1 MNEQQPEQRRLT
13 ADQPSV
19 PTEVS
24 EVTDQEALVST
35 FRFSVPRTLV
45 SVLPAVVLLSFAVD
59 LAEISVHGGSL
70 VLTVRGWAHSKAQY
84 PTGVPH
90 PKPKEEEETYGE
102 VLTSATN
109 FVVKSQ
115 DPQNEEAISKGF

>member
-1 MNEQQPEQRRLT
+1 MRKGHMNEQQPEQRRLT
-13 ADQPSV
+13 ADQPSL

-90 PKPKEEEETYGE
+90 PKPKEEEETYGGGAY
-102 VLTSATN
+102 LC
-109 FVVKSQ
+109 
-115 DPQNEEAISKGF
+115 NELCGQISGPPK

>member
-1 MNEQQPEQRRLT
+1 M
-13 ADQPSV
+13 
-19 PTEVS
+19 
-24 EVTDQEALVST
+24 
-35 FRFSVPRTLV
+35 
-45 SVLPAVVLLSFAVD
+45 VLLSFAVD

-90 PKPKEEEETYGE
+90 PKPKEEEETYGKM
-102 VLTSATN
+102 LTSATN